1 MNGPNDDIF
10 TELWIGV
17 KQYGNESLFYDT
29 NNEKVGGWKSKIPS
43 SQDLTEQGI
52 LLRSINNKTVRRYR
66 KHMFFR

>member
-29 NNEKVGGWKSKIPS
+29 DNEKVGDWKSKITPS
-43 SQDLTEQGI
+43 KNLTEQGSLSRCI
-52 LLRSINNKTVRRYR
+52 DNKTVRR
-66 KHMFFR
+66 